1 MELDERS
8 DTLLN
13 RLAELE
19 RLVQVQR
26 EEMRRIALE
35 RDLFAAWDGATK
47 VDVCRSK
54 PIVEEESRPD
64 GGRRSFSVMP

>member
-1 MELDERS
+1 MELDECS

-35 RDLFAAWDGATK
+35 RDLFAAWYGATR
-47 VDVCRSK
+47 VDVCCSK
-54 PIVEEESRPD
+54 PVVAEEVAS
-64 GGRRSFSVMP
+64 

>member
-35 RDLFAAWDGATK
+35 RDLFAAWYGTTK

-54 PIVEEESRPD
+54 PVVAKEVAS
-64 GGRRSFSVMP
+64 